1 MLNLTEV
8 LPSGWRRIEGWVV
21 GSVAER
27 LAQNV
32 GGPVFHL
39 QHYFKKKKKIQK
51 DVLKHRKSFQGEM
64 SHLREHSQF

>member
-39 QHYFKKKKKIQK
+39 QHYFKKKKKRF
-51 DVLKHRKSFQGEM
+51 RKMFSNTERA
-64 SHLREHSQF
+64 SRVR